1 MQWCSFWYEQKRK
14 FWKSLYNIILMRH
27 ASYFQDWGM
36 LGEVYCAY
44 SESCTQSPALKWKKK
59 KKFWS
64 LLIVCAQASFS
75 CSRLTLALLHSC
87 CWHNFGST
95 LWFQDFL
102 KVAFLSYKMIL
113 HVALAG
119 IFLGMWREEMVGDR
133 DHTIISVFDVVPHK
147 FMLTQCRDCR
157 AYCEEAHHLFSASAL
172 L

>member
-1 MQWCSFWYEQKRK
+1 MNKKGNFGNL
-14 FWKSLYNIILMRH
+14 FIILFSWDMHPTFRTEECWEKSTVH
-27 ASYFQDWGM
+27 TVKAVHKVLLSN
-36 LGEVYCAY
+36 ER
-44 SESCTQSPALKWKKK
+44 KKK
-59 KKFWS
+59 MFWS
-64 LLIVCAQASFS
+64 LLIVWAQASFS

-87 CWHNFGST
+87 CWHNFWST

-119 IFLGMWREEMVGDR
+119 IFLGMWREEMAGDR